1 VHDRN
6 RSRPPRLS
14 GKLDACSSRHPISL
28 ANAMEGLSLEPTFE
42 IGKVIH
48 KGDPMTSEVTTSR
61 NTDMGLLLLR
71 IGAGLSI
78 FIKHGLEKLTGYS
91 RMVQHFPDPIHIG
104 AHAGLAFALLSDG
117 ICTILIV
124 AGLFTRLA
132 SAVVLINLLTA
143 FFFVHHAAYL
153 TNPHVELIMVYLI
166 AVAAIFVMGPGKISI
181 DARIRKARL
190 LKSPLHTSLR

>member
-1 VHDRN
+1 
-6 RSRPPRLS
+6 
-14 GKLDACSSRHPISL
+14 
-28 ANAMEGLSLEPTFE
+28 
-42 IGKVIH
+42 
-48 KGDPMTSEVTTSR
+48 MTSEATRSR
-61 NTDMGLLLLR
+61 NIDMGLLLLR
-71 IGAGLSI
+71 VGTGLSL

-117 ICTILIV
+117 ICTLLIA

-153 TNPHVELIMVYLI
+153 TNPHVELIMAYLI
-166 AVAAIFVMGPGKISI
+166 AVAAILVMGPGKLSI
-181 DARIRKARL
+181 DARIWKTRFM
-190 LKSPLHTSLR
+190 KS